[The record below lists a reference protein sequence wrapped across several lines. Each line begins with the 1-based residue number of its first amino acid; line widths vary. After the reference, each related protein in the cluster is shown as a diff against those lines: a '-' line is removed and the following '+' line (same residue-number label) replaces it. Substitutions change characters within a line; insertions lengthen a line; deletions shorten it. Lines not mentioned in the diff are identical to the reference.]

1 LKQLGSIPVARKT
14 AVSKY
19 LARIGRK
26 GGKASGKARMEKL
39 TPEQRVAVAK
49 TAAAARWAKPVTQ
62 ADLKRQS
69 ALQVAEWT
77 ADRLAQ
83 MGAEDINLR
92 LTGGAAVKPGK
103 LRFDKRLK
111 MATAAK
117 KATARPSVPV
127 VAAKK
132 SKAQP
137 VAEQGA
143 HVAPEKVS
151 SKRGATQK
159 KGASQKKGAL
169 KAKKNANPRSQPKPR
184 GRKREPPKLGPTR
197 RRR

>member
-1 LKQLGSIPVARKT
+1 MVRKT

-19 LARIGRK
+19 LAEIGRK

-39 TPEQRVAVAK
+39 TPEQRAAVAR

-69 ALQVAEWT
+69 TLQDAEWT

-83 MGAEDINLR
+83 MGAEDIDAR
-92 LTGGAAVKPGK
+92 LAGGAEVKPGK
-103 LRFDKRLK
+103 LRFDKKQKR
-111 MATAAK
+111 ATAAK
-117 KATARPSVPV
+117 NAPASPSVPV

-137 VAEQGA
+137 
-143 HVAPEKVS
+143 
-151 SKRGATQK
+151 
-159 KGASQKKGAL
+159 
-169 KAKKNANPRSQPKPR
+169 RSRRKPKP
-184 GRKREPPKLGPTR
+184 
-197 RRR
+197 